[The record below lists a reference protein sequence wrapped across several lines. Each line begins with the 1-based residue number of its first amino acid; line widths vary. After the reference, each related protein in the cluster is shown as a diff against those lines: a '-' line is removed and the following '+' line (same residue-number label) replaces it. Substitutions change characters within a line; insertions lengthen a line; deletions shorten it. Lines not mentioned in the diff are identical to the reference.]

1 MSKPRP
7 ATPISLTL
15 NPRLDA
21 SLAEG
26 WEAWER
32 AARAAGSSAV
42 AGWIAQ
48 RLGRPQLRAELQ
60 PDAEAFL
67 QATDPEERAL
77 AIADLAEIVEGHD
90 DALADTLW
98 EALLALG
105 FEQEDSDVITEAIS
119 HLAAIAEE
127 HGDPLAAAEYHIDFL
142 NWRRRDDHTSDPDA
156 VADAFDEIVRL
167 AGVDGD
173 PQAVAIWEYRL
184 ASFIRLE
191 EAGDERAYAGN
202 WEQSPIAFESWA

>member
-1 MSKPRP
+1 MPDSRP
-7 ATPISLTL
+7 ITPISFTL

-26 WEAWER
+26 WEAWEG
-32 AARAAGSSAV
+32 AARAAGAPAV
-42 AGWIAQ
+42 SGWIAQ
-48 RLGRPQLRAELQ
+48 RLGRANLRTELQ
-60 PDAEAFL
+60 ADVEAFL

-105 FEQEDSDVITEAIS
+105 FEQEDPDTIIEATS
-119 HLAAIAEE
+119 RLAAIAEE
-127 HGDPLAAAEYHIDFL
+127 HGDALAAAEYHIDFL
-142 NWRRRDDHTSDPDA
+142 NWRRQVDHTSDPEA

-167 AGVDGD
+167 AGVDGN
-173 PQAVAIWEYRL
+173 PQAVAIWEFRL
-184 ASFIRLE
+184 TSFIRLDDADDE
-191 EAGDERAYAGN
+191 TASSGDWER
-202 WEQSPIAFESWA
+202 SPIAYESWE

>member
-1 MSKPRP
+1 MSD
-7 ATPISLTL
+7 AASPISLTL
-15 NPRLDA
+15 SPRLDA

-26 WEAWER
+26 WEAWEA
-32 AARAAGSSAV
+32 AARAAGPPAV

-48 RLGRPQLRAELQ
+48 RLGRPQLRADLQ
-60 PDAEAFL
+60 SDVESFL
-67 QATDPEERAL
+67 AATDGEERAL

-90 DALADTLW
+90 DVLADTLW

-105 FEQEDSDVITEAIS
+105 FEQEDPDTITEAIS
-119 HLAAIAEE
+119 RLAAIAEE

-142 NWRRRDDHTSDPDA
+142 NWRRQDDHTSDPEA
-156 VADAFDEIVRL
+156 VADAFDEIIRL

-173 PQAVAIWEYRL
+173 RQAVAMWEYRL

-191 EAGDERAYAGN
+191 ESGDERAYAGD
-202 WEQSPIAFESWA
+202 WEQSPIAYESWE

>member
-1 MSKPRP
+1 MSDSRP
-7 ATPISLTL
+7 ITPIAFTL
-15 NPRLDA
+15 SPRLDA

-26 WEAWER
+26 WEAWES
-32 AARAAGSSAV
+32 AARAAGAAAV

-48 RLGRPQLRAELQ
+48 RLGQPQLKAELQ
-60 PDAEAFL
+60 PDVEAFL
-67 QATDPEERAL
+67 DAGDPEERAL

-90 DALADTLW
+90 DVLADALW

-105 FEQEDSDVITEAIS
+105 FEQEDPDTITEAIS

-127 HGDPLAAAEYHIDFL
+127 HGDALAAAEYHVDFL
-142 NWRRRDDHTSDPDA
+142 NWRRQEGHSSDPEA

-167 AGVDGD
+167 AGADGN

-184 ASFIRLE
+184 ATFIRLE
-191 EAGDERAYAGN
+191 EAGDERASAGD
-202 WEQSPIAFESWA
+202 WEQSPIAFESWE

>member
-1 MSKPRP
+1 MSDLRST
-7 ATPISLTL
+7 TPVSLTL

-21 SLAEG
+21 GLAQG
-26 WEAWER
+26 WESWEA
-32 AARAAGSSAV
+32 AARTAGTPAV

-48 RLGRPQLRAELQ
+48 RLGRPHLRTELQ
-60 PDAEAFL
+60 PDVESFL
-67 QATDPEERAL
+67 AATDPEERAL

-105 FEQEDSDVITEAIS
+105 FEQEDSDTITEAVS
-119 HLAAIAEE
+119 RLAAIAEE
-127 HGDPLAAAEYHIDFL
+127 HGDALAAAEYHIDFL
-142 NWRRRDDHTSDPDA
+142 NWRRQEGRTSDPDA

-167 AGVDGD
+167 AGADGN

-191 EAGDERAYAGN
+191 EAGDERVFAGD
-202 WEQSPIAFESWA
+202 WEQSPIAFESWE